1 MLTYQLHSILAD
13 FICLSLS
20 FYAYLMSYIYCK
32 HNRWGFRQVE
42 KTVPGIVIFMHAN
55 FVRGDKQRC
64 VMMRS
69 VVKKSASPHRSAA
82 LNAFVGIPS
91 TNNMNVLQAG
101 MFSGID
107 PNILMQALA
116 NQLGQQG
123 ATGAGQMNN
132 MFNQGGGPAL
142 DQGGGNNLLNSV
154 GLGGAAASAAMSSQ
168 LPQGS
173 SMQGMTSADMFEA
186 ARRLQRMEQQRQ
198 MQGMGINNPSSSG
211 MLNNTNNINA
221 MPAASSQSQEPA
233 MALNNNNS
241 TNISGSS
248 NTGGGMSPPLSPEGM
263 MNVQLASEIM
273 KKDPTIEP
281 LRALELAKL
290 AKGLHQNKNQ
300 GTMG

>member
-1 MLTYQLHSILAD
+1 
-13 FICLSLS
+13 
-20 FYAYLMSYIYCK
+20 
-32 HNRWGFRQVE
+32 
-42 KTVPGIVIFMHAN
+42 MHAN

-82 LNAFVGIPS
+82 LNAFVGIP
-91 TNNMNVLQAG
+91 TNNNMNMLQAG
-101 MFSGID
+101 MFGGID

-198 MQGMGINNPSSSG
+198 MQGMGINNPSSNG
-211 MLNNTNNINA
+211 MLNANNGNA
-221 MPAASSQSQEPA
+221 MMSAASSQSQEPIA
-233 MALNNNNS
+233 MALNNNNA
-241 TNISGSS
+241 TTISGSS

>member
-1 MLTYQLHSILAD
+1 MHILSTAN
-13 FICLSLS
+13 
-20 FYAYLMSYIYCK
+20 
-32 HNRWGFRQVE
+32 NRWGFRQVE

-69 VVKKSASPHRSAA
+69 VVKKSVTQRSAA
-82 LNAFVGIPS
+82 LNAFVGIP

-123 ATGAGQMNN
+123 AGAGQMNN
-132 MFNQGGGPAL
+132 MFNQGVGPAL
-142 DQGGGNNLLNSV
+142 NQGGGNNLLNSV
-154 GLGGAAASAAMSSQ
+154 GLDAKWGLRAEPASAPMSSSQ
-168 LPQGS
+168 LPQG

-198 MQGMGINNPSSSG
+198 MQGMGINNPSSSSG
-211 MLNNTNNINA
+211 MLNTNNGNA
-221 MPAASSQSQEPA
+221 MPAASSQSQEQA
-233 MALNNNNS
+233 MALNNNNA